1 VSTDKPPD
9 RAQADPPCKEVVELI
24 TDYLDGALPDDLRAR
39 VDAHLEHCEGCQ
51 HVLDQFRTVVSL
63 TGRLTE
69 ADVDNTDDFT
79 RDRLNWIFRTS
90 RRR

>member
-1 VSTDKPPD
+1 MSTDKPRDPE
-9 RAQADPPCKEVVELI
+9 QADLPCKDVVELI
-24 TDYLDGALPDDLRAR
+24 TDYLDGALPDDLQVR
-39 VDAHLEHCEGCQ
+39 VDAHLELCDGCRN
-51 HVLDQFRTVVSL
+51 VLDQFRTIIRL

-79 RDRLNWIFRTS
+79 RDRLTSIFRSS